1 MNSEAR
7 FPNACSATSGNCN
20 KLLAWVKHDL
30 MPVGSSNFFRIVSA
44 IFWQFLLNTFFSVV
58 CVEVLDVCQK
68 SLASSCKRLELLD
81 FVLLCIGCRSGLK
94 WFGRWCSN
102 SWNLFPESKKVGT
115 GLVYIAFSFG
125 WHRFEACVADR
136 FLLWRGPWISDEL
149 LSSSRGSFCRSGWF
163 GWFADVICSFVHWSC
178 HLVRPAAGGP
188 PGALTRVIDSFA
200 TPSCVLSQVPH
211 EVAQR
216 LQMFQ

>member
-1 MNSEAR
+1 MFAR
-7 FPNACSATSGNCN
+7 SFWLHHARDSNCWT
-20 KLLAWVKHDL
+20 L
-30 MPVGSSNFFRIVSA
+30 FF
-44 IFWQFLLNTFFSVV
+44 
-58 CVEVLDVCQK
+58 CVM
-68 SLASSCKRLELLD
+68 
-81 FVLLCIGCRSGLK
+81 GCRSGLN

-102 SWNLFPESKKVGT
+102 SWNLSPASQKVGT

-125 WHRFEACVADR
+125 CHCFEACVADR
-136 FLLWRGPWISDEL
+136 FLLWRGPWFSDEL
-149 LSSSRGSFCRSGWF
+149 LSSSRVSFCRSGWF
-163 GWFADVICSFVHWSC
+163 GWFSDVICSFVHWSC
-178 HLVRPAAGGP
+178 HLVRPAAEGS

>member
-1 MNSEAR
+1 MLVQRLREIAKSY
-7 FPNACSATSGNCN
+7 
-20 KLLAWVKHDL
+20 LAWVKHDL
-30 MPVGSSNFFRIVSA
+30 MPVGSSNFLGIVSA
-44 IFWQFLLNTFFSVV
+44 NFWQFLLNTFFSVV
-58 CVEVLDVCQK
+58 FVEVLDVCQK
-68 SLASSCKRLELLD
+68 FLASSCKRLELLD
-81 FVLLCIGCRSGLK
+81 FVLLCDGMPEWSQVVWEMVFKLMEL
-94 WFGRWCSN
+94 S
-102 SWNLFPESKKVGT
+102 PESQKVGT

-149 LSSSRGSFCRSGWF
+149 LSSSRGSCCRSRWF

-178 HLVRPAAGGP
+178 HHVRPAAEGF
-188 PGALTRVIDSFA
+188 PGALTRVIDFFA
-200 TPSCVLSQVPH
+200 TPPCVLSQVPH